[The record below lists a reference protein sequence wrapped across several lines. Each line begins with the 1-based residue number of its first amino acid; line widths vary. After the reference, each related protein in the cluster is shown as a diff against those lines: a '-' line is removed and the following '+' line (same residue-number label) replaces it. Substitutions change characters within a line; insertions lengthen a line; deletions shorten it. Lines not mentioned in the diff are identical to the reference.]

1 MARSDEYS
9 QPMGAG
15 HASAMFRL
23 GLAEIRAAS
32 TFSESNI
39 TQPSP
44 YGIYGVATPQE
55 VLADKQGEVREQD
68 EQPSILGDR
77 LEQAER
83 QAVER
88 EPERDE
94 RAVERD

>member
-1 MARSDEYS
+1 MKQQEQS
-9 QPMGAG
+9 QKIGAG
-15 HASAMFRL
+15 HASAWLRL
-23 GLAEIRAAS
+23 GLAEIRAAA

-39 TQPSP
+39 IQPSP

-83 QAVER
+83 QTAGR

-94 RAVERD
+94 RAVERE